1 MSSAREVALRVLD
14 RVERGGAFAAA
25 ALEAE
30 LAGLDDSRDS
40 ALATE
45 LVYGVLRRRS
55 WLDRLLESASRRG
68 LRGLEPSVL
77 NALRLGAYQIAFLER
92 IPARAAVFETVSQ
105 VKRGRAP
112 GLAGLTN
119 ALLRRLAARPRE
131 ELLPPAGIEGQ
142 LADLA
147 ARLGLPSW
155 LLERWIA
162 ERGRKGAAE
171 LARAFAR
178 PAPRAMRV
186 NAARASREELL
197 ARYRDRVRA
206 GRLSPWAL
214 EVDDAELARR
224 LDEAGLAVHQD
235 EGAQLVALAVEAR
248 PGDRVLDACAGR
260 GGKTGALAAL
270 IGADLARERLLA
282 VDVGRSKL
290 ERSSFELE
298 RLGLGARTATID
310 LARDP
315 QQLEGEFDRVLLDAP
330 CSGSGTLGRRPE
342 IRWRLDPAALERLVE
357 IQDSLLEA
365 VIPRLA
371 PGGRLVYAVC
381 SLLTEEGA
389 GHLEPLLGRHPEME
403 PVAETPDGWPEIA
416 SWSDGR
422 FEIDPARTGGDGYTG
437 FCVRRSRA

>member
-1 MSSAREVALRVLD
+1 MTSAREVALRVLD

-30 LAGLDDSRDS
+30 LAGLEDPRDS

-45 LVYGVLRRRS
+45 LVYGVLRRRP
-55 WLDRLLESASRRG
+55 WLDRLLDSASRRG
-68 LRGLEPSVL
+68 LSGLEPSAR
-77 NALRLGAYQIAFLER
+77 NALRLGAYQIVFLER
-92 IPARAAVFETVSQ
+92 IPARAAVSETVSQ

-112 GLAGLTN
+112 GLAGLSN
-119 ALLRRLAARPRE
+119 ALLRRLAERPRE
-131 ELLPPAGIEGQ
+131 ELLPPSGVDGS
-142 LADLA
+142 LSDLA
-147 ARLGLPSW
+147 ARLGMPGW

-197 ARYRDRVRA
+197 ARHPGRVRA
-206 GRLSPWAL
+206 GRLSPWAVEL
-214 EVDDAELARR
+214 DDAELARR
-224 LDEAGLAVHQD
+224 LDESGLAVHQD

-248 PGDRVLDACAGR
+248 PGQRVLDACAGR
-260 GGKTGALAAL
+260 GKKSGALAAL
-270 IGADLARERLLA
+270 IGAELARERLLA

-290 ERSSFELE
+290 ERLSFELK
-298 RLGLGARTATID
+298 RLGLGARTAAID

-315 QQLEGEFDRVLLDAP
+315 QELEGDFDRVLLDAP

-342 IRWRLDPAALERLVE
+342 IRWRLDPAALERLVD
-357 IQDSLLEA
+357 IQGSLLEA

-381 SLLTEEGA
+381 SLLPEEGA
-389 GHLEPLLGRHPEME
+389 AHLEPLLARHPELE
-403 PVAETPDGWPEIA
+403 PVAEPPDGWPRAACWNE
-416 SWSDGR
+416 GR
-422 FEIDPARTGGDGYTG
+422 FEIDPARTGGDGYAG
-437 FCVRRSRA
+437 FCVRRS